1 MKAFSPRWR
10 RRSAGP
16 LGPHGETAERL
27 AALYAGVETQPL
39 PAEFESLLDRLDQA
53 QAPSRF
59 AGARH
64 SRLD

>member
-1 MKAFSPRWR
+1 MTAFSPRWR

-39 PAEFESLLDRLDQA
+39 PAEFEALLLRLDEA
-53 QAPSRF
+53 QAPSCL
-59 AGARH
+59 AGARL
-64 SRLD
+64 SRSD